1 MSRALR
7 MNDDTV
13 SHAAIDFLCALME
26 PMHEDCDLRQEQ
38 LNKTSLLSSEKFL
51 DGLLDLWSS
60 HVVRG
65 TGALVVAAMLDFLTF
80 ALCAPYRYGNVFLTP
95 FRRYSARALHQ
106 VSF

>member
-1 MSRALR
+1 

-13 SHAAIDFLCALME
+13 SHAAIDFLCALLE

-80 ALCAPYRYGNVFLTP
+80 ALCAPYRYIS
-95 FRRYSARALHQ
+95 YC
-106 VSF
+106 